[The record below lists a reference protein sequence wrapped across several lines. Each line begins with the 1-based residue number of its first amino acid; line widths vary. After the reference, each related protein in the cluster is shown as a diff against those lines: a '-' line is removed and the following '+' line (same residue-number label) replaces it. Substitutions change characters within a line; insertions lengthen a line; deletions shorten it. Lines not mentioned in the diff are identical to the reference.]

1 MKAVGCRAITQ
12 GTASANSKVLMTSG
26 DLENNSR
33 STKLNTVLALPKV
46 NINMKYE
53 CYAIKTP
60 VCRAITRVIQ
70 TDRGRDRERKGGTD
84 IYYYYTH
91 DVM

>member
-1 MKAVGCRAITQ
+1 
-12 GTASANSKVLMTSG
+12 MTSG
-26 DLENNSR
+26 DLENKSR
-33 STKLNTVLALPKV
+33 PTKLNMVLSLPKV
-46 NINMKYE
+46 NLNMKYE
-53 CYAIKTP
+53 KCAIKTP